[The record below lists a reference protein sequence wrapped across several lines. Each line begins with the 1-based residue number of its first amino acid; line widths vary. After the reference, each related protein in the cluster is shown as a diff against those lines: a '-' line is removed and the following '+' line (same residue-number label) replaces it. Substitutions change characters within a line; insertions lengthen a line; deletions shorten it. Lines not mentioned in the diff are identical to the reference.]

1 MDTKLTVRVPRSLLE
16 NAKLYAKANNTTL
29 TALISG
35 YLERIPTEPGP
46 LDKAPIVRRITGL
59 LSPEV
64 SEDDY
69 KKHLEEKYG
78 GQR

>member
-1 MDTKLTVRVPRSLLE
+1 MDRKLTVRVPLTTLE

-35 YLERIPTEPGP
+35 YLESIPAKPEP
-46 LDKAPIVRRITGL
+46 LDKAPIVRQITGL
-59 LSPEV
+59 LSSDV

-69 KKHLEEKYG
+69 KRHLEEKYG
-78 GQR
+78 G